1 MLSKELSPIDWNL
14 SAKEVHNK
22 IRGLSP
28 WPSANAKL
36 NGKTVKIHK
45 SVLADGKGKS
55 AGEIVESGKRL
66 VVACG
71 DLNCIEILTLQAE
84 GKKAMSASD
93 FLRGNPVEVGEHF
106 E

>member
-1 MLSKELSPIDWNL
+1 MLSKELSPIDWNC
-14 SAKEVHNK
+14 SAQEIHNK

-71 DLNCIEILTLQAE
+71 DLNCIEILELQAE
-84 GKKAMSASD
+84 GKKSMNAAD
-93 FLRGNPVEVGEHF
+93 YLRGNSVAAGSLME
-106 E
+106 